1 MANFILDENI
11 FVPIPLMQMKKY
23 LKKRHSRWTATADDL
38 FSQYVQ
44 KTGSGFSKMADLMFR
59 ETEIKGN
66 IYDFSDSDSSNLQE
80 SINEIDHRFAE
91 ISEFISTLKMGKT
104 KKIMVSCYDRTVK
117 ILWDNRSNVLRDMLD
132 KEIWIEMDTLFY
144 SYFNM
149 FINVMSRMVIDL
161 THEHVKR
168 SRNLISM
175 IGMVSVVYGSVI
187 LAYTEGVL
195 KYDVLLE
202 RMADLSTFSGTFNI
216 GTSRRIRRAI
226 DASKNVTMFTE
237 QE

>member
-23 LKKRHSRWTATADDL
+23 LKKKHSRWTATADDL
-38 FSQYVQ
+38 FSQYVR
-44 KTGSGFSKMADLMFR
+44 KTGSGFREMADLVFR
-59 ETEIKGN
+59 ETEIRGN

-91 ISEFISTLKMGKT
+91 ISEFISTLKMSETKT
-104 KKIMVSCYDRTVK
+104 IMVACYDRTVK
-117 ILWDNRSNVLRDMLD
+117 ILWDNRSNVLRDKLD
-132 KEIWIEMDTLFY
+132 KEVFTETDTLFY

-161 THEHVKR
+161 THEDVKR

-216 GTSRRIRRAI
+216 GTSRRIRKAI

>member
-38 FSQYVQ
+38 FSQYVH
-44 KTGSGFSKMADLMFR
+44 KTGSGFSEMADLMFR
-59 ETEIKGN
+59 ETEIQGN
-66 IYDFSDSDSSNLQE
+66 IYDFSNSNSANLQE
-80 SINEIDHRFAE
+80 SINEIDQRFAE
-91 ISEFISTLKMGKT
+91 ISEFISTLKMSETKT
-104 KKIMVSCYDRTVK
+104 IMVACYDRTVK
-117 ILWDNRSNVLRDMLD
+117 ILWDNRSNVLRDMLE
-132 KEIWIEMDTLFY
+132 KEVFTETDTLFY

-161 THEHVKR
+161 THEDVKR
-168 SRNLISM
+168 SKNLISM

-216 GTSRRIRRAI
+216 GTSRRIRKAI
-226 DASKNVTMFTE
+226 NASKNVTMFTE